1 MPRIAPLDPQHAS
14 GETTDIFREIKTAF
28 GMVPNLF
35 RTSAHYP
42 PLLRA
47 NWNKVKAVM
56 VEGRLRRKV
65 KETIALLV
73 SKDNGCDYC
82 VASHSA
88 ALRSIGTSTEEI
100 ARIMEDLAESDFS
113 AKERGLIG
121 FVRRANLAPS
131 GITEE
136 EFQALK
142 GFGATDAEIV
152 EALGVMELFVGFNK
166 FLDSLHV
173 DIDFPRRGA

>member
-1 MPRIAPLDPQHAS
+1 
-14 GETTDIFREIKTAF
+14 
-28 GMVPNLF
+28 
-35 RTSAHYP
+35 
-42 PLLRA
+42 
-47 NWNKVKAVM
+47 
-56 VEGRLRRKV
+56 
-65 KETIALLV
+65 
-73 SKDNGCDYC
+73 
-82 VASHSA
+82 
-88 ALRSIGTSTEEI
+88 
-100 ARIMEDLAESDFS
+100 MEDIAESDFS

-131 GITEE
+131 GIIEE